1 MHELEQRVLDP
12 ARASS
17 EQQPAPSSSS
27 SSSSSSVSASHAAHT
42 YTSISTS
49 TDTRLSS
56 HELTAHEVVLEP
68 LLAVKAEPKTEPAME
83 TKRAER
89 STEPDESDDADAD
102 ALGLGDWRSKHI

>member
-27 SSSSSSVSASHAAHT
+27 SLCAS
-42 YTSISTS
+42 
-49 TDTRLSS
+49 LSNTN
-56 HELTAHEVVLEP
+56 TAHEVPLEP
-68 LLAVKAEPKTEPAME
+68 LLAVKAEPKTEPEME
-83 TKRAER
+83 TKQAEH
-89 STEPDESDDADAD
+89 STEPDDFDDADAD